1 MKIILENNS
10 MKIILEN
17 KNNENNSMK
26 IILWKNKITPIFDFR
41 P

>member
-1 MKIILENNS
+1 

-26 IILWKNKITPIFDFR
+26 IKIMKIKNENTPIFDFR
-41 P
+41 R